1 MSLILKMGERQQQV
15 PEGEY
20 QATIIE
26 IKETSYLGKRRTLN
40 LVFEIKE
47 GKFFGNRLNGF
58 VNAHYDNFS
67 EHSKLWKWYSIITN
81 ITPDPGDDFNLE
93 EMKNFV
99 VLIRVK
105 NKESRKTKNVFSN
118 VDEIIKPIIGLE

>member
-1 MSLILKMGERQQQV
+1 MGERQQQV

-58 VNAHYDNFS
+58 ANANYKSFS
-67 EHSKLWKWYSIITN
+67 EHSKIWKWYSTTTGK
-81 ITPDPGDDFNLE
+81 TPDTGDDFDLE
-93 EMKNFV
+93 EMKNYV
-99 VLIRVK
+99 VQIQVK
-105 NKESRKTKNVFSN
+105 NKESRKTKNAFSN
-118 VDEIIKPIIGLE
+118 VTDIIKPIMELE